1 MEKTMREKYYYCG
14 GCKRFHPY
22 DGHTEVNRKLCFF
35 CETIKST
42 TRKVGN
48 AEIGYT
54 QICSECR
61 KEYFGEQL

>member
-1 MEKTMREKYYYCG
+1 MVVVE
-14 GCKRFHPY
+14 RFHPY

-35 CETIKST
+35 CETIKPT

-48 AEIGYT
+48 SEIGYT

-61 KEYFGEQL
+61 KEFFGEQM

>member
-1 MEKTMREKYYYCG
+1 MKKTMREKYYYCG

-35 CETIKST
+35 CETIKPT

-48 AEIGYT
+48 SEIGDT

-61 KEYFGEQL
+61 KEFFREQM